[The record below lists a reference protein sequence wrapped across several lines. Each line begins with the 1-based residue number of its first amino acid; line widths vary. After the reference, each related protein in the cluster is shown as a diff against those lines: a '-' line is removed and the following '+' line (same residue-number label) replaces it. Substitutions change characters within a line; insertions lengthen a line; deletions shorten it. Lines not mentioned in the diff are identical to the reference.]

1 MHQTIIKQVRPVKN
15 MVRLPF
21 IGKKE
26 EKREKTLP
34 FASNVTKT
42 KHLAG
47 AGAQTRHPLVLR
59 AAAGIPDIFNESKN
73 LRNNTNY
80 NNDFELYDKML
91 ELDPELNGAV
101 RAVSLTA
108 NKHTIDWRGSKNAK
122 IREAIRLL
130 VEDTL
135 DFDDILINGMRNL
148 MVHGNDINKYVGTG
162 KEGITELQSLPLA
175 YVTIRDERGKTATFE
190 KVNPIILPVTYT
202 IYEGETTETEISAD
216 EILHTRMDYR
226 SNWFLDSENRWSYGI
241 WGASRFSS
249 LKQPIRAKYNTISN
263 RIALEESM
271 TKQFIT
277 IDSKAIEHIQDP
289 DEQRE
294 RLLHIMDAVVTT
306 LEALR
311 GDQIPIFPDY
321 VQIHHTDTRNTIPD
335 NTSFLD
341 SVNGDIAAV
350 LQVPR
355 VAAGQERGSTF
366 AATYN
371 ANVWAISAIQ
381 RLQSVLRQ
389 SIMEMFSKHLELLGI
404 EHQMKDI
411 PSLKFDSI
419 EDESP
424 LHRMQRAN
432 MGYGGGM
439 ITLNDAL
446 EILNMPSIGL
456 EGDVRKG
463 DGSSVDTGDIPRENS
478 QPGTTEEEVEIEE
491 PDGESDAEEQGE

>member
-1 MHQTIIKQVRPVKN
+1 MHQSIIKQVHRVEY

-26 EKREKTLP
+26 EKRDNSLP
-34 FASNVTKT
+34 FVAKSTKT
-42 KHLAG
+42 KRLARE
-47 AGAQTRHPLVLR
+47 QPIRSKHPLVLR
-59 AAAGIPDIFNESKN
+59 AAAGIPDIFNETKD
-73 LRNNTNY
+73 LRSNTNY
-80 NNDFELYDKML
+80 NNDFEIYDKML

-108 NKHTIDWRGSKNAK
+108 NKYTINYRDSKNAR
-122 IREAIRLL
+122 IREAIRVL
-130 VEDTL
+130 VEETL

-148 MVHGNDINKYVGTG
+148 MVHGNDINKYVGTSRD
-162 KEGITELQSLPLA
+162 GITELQSLPLA
-175 YVTIRDERGKTATFE
+175 YVTIRDERGKTATFD
-190 KVNPIILPVTYT
+190 KVNPIVTPVVYT
-202 IYEGETTETEISAD
+202 VYEGETTENEVPAD
-216 EILHTRMDYR
+216 EILHVRTDYR
-226 SNWFLDSENRWSYGI
+226 SNWFLDSENRWSYGV

-249 LKQPIRAKYNTISN
+249 LKQPIRAKYNTINN
-263 RIALEESM
+263 RISLEESM

-277 IDSKAIEHIQDP
+277 IDSRAIEHIQDP

-294 RLLHIMDAVVTT
+294 RLLYIMDSVVST

-371 ANVWAISAIQ
+371 ANVWAIYAIQ
-381 RLQSVLRQ
+381 RLQNVLRQ
-389 SIMEMFSKHLELLGI
+389 SVMQMFSKHLELLRI
-404 EHQMKDI
+404 DHQMKDL
-411 PSLKFDSI
+411 PSLTFDSI

-432 MGYGGGM
+432 MGYNGGM
-439 ITLNDAL
+439 ITLNQAL
-446 EILNMPSIGL
+446 DILHLPSVKDG
-456 EGDVRKG
+456 EMRKG
-463 DGSSVDTGDIPRENS
+463 GETSVDTGDIPRRNS
-478 QPGTTEEEVEIEE
+478 QPGRQEDSVEIDE
-491 PDGESDAEEQGE
+491 PDGETGDEER

>member
-1 MHQTIIKQVRPVKN
+1 
-15 MVRLPF
+15 
-21 IGKKE
+21 
-26 EKREKTLP
+26 
-34 FASNVTKT
+34 
-42 KHLAG
+42 
-47 AGAQTRHPLVLR
+47 LVLR
-59 AAAGIPDIFNESKN
+59 AAAGIPDIFNETKD
-73 LRNNTNY
+73 LRSNTNY
-80 NNDFELYDKML
+80 NNDFEIYDKML

-108 NKHTIDWRGSKNAK
+108 NKYTINYRDSKNAR
-122 IREAIRLL
+122 IREAIRVL
-130 VEDTL
+130 VEETL

-148 MVHGNDINKYVGTG
+148 MVHGNDINKYVGTSR
-162 KEGITELQSLPLA
+162 EGITELQSLPLA
-175 YVTIRDERGKTATFE
+175 YVTIRDERGKTATFD
-190 KVNPIILPVTYT
+190 KVNPIVTPVVYT
-202 IYEGETTETEISAD
+202 VYEGETTENEVPAD
-216 EILHTRMDYR
+216 EILHVRTDYR
-226 SNWFLDSENRWSYGI
+226 SNWFLDSENRWSYGV

-249 LKQPIRAKYNTISN
+249 LKQPIRAKYNTINN
-263 RIALEESM
+263 RISLEESM

-277 IDSKAIEHIQDP
+277 IDSRAIEHIQDP

-294 RLLHIMDAVVTT
+294 RLLYIMDSVVST

-381 RLQSVLRQ
+381 RLQNVLRQ
-389 SIMEMFSKHLELLGI
+389 SVMQMFSKHLELLRI
-404 EHQMKDI
+404 DHQMKDL
-411 PSLKFDSI
+411 PSLTFDSI

-432 MGYGGGM
+432 MGYNGGM
-439 ITLNDAL
+439 ITLNQAL
-446 EILNMPSIGL
+446 DILHLPSVKDG
-456 EGDVRKG
+456 EMRKG
-463 DGSSVDTGDIPRENS
+463 GETSVDTGDIPRRNS
-478 QPGTTEEEVEIEE
+478 QPGRQEDSVEIDE
-491 PDGESDAEEQGE
+491 PDGETGDEER